1 MQPYIDIG
9 VGEVEGVLVSGV
21 DEVESGVD
29 DVGVDDGLVVL
40 LLPLGEPEHVQ
51 DLHLLTE
58 GGLARLVV
66 HNTERAF
73 DHRTYTTA
81 HAKQH
86 DRVSELGPK
95 GFRFK

>member
-1 MQPYIDIG
+1 MQPYVDIG

-29 DVGVDDGLVVL
+29 DVGVDNGLVVL

-66 HNTERAF
+66 RNTQNARAF
-73 DHRTYTTA
+73 NHRTHTTTRA
-81 HAKQH
+81 
-86 DRVSELGPK
+86 E
-95 GFRFK
+95 